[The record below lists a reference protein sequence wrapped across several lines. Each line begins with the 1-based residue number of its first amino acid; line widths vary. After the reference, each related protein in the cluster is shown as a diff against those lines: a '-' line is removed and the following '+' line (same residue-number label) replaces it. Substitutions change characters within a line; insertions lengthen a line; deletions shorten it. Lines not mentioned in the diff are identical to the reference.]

1 MSKATSSSGTKAKVN
16 KPHVTNTNA
25 INSQGSGEID
35 KNELARYSICENILL
50 DVRYAY
56 SRFIAAPITSFIII
70 ITLALSIGA
79 TTAIFS
85 VVNGL
90 LFSATP
96 FKDSAQLVILQQED
110 LTKNQT
116 YGFSASEMFDYQSQ
130 AQSFEN
136 MAEYHHMT
144 FTMYGYDDPI
154 RVRTGVVSADFF
166 KLLNLTPIL
175 GRTFTEAEDDL
186 GAEPLVVL
194 SYEFWQSKFNSQ
206 EDIINQSV
214 EFNNRSHKIIG
225 VLPHFPQ
232 FPDVNDV
239 YMAIP
244 SCPWRSSENAL
255 ANRGMRMM
263 SAFAK
268 IKPELSLAA
277 VNIEVASLAKRLTNT
292 YPEAYS
298 ASADI
303 SASALSLNDELVK
316 SSRPYL
322 YTLLATTLLL
332 FLIACANVTNLTLS
346 QHSKRKREFAV
357 RASLG
362 ASKARLAQL
371 LLTESLLLSLLG
383 GSLGLVLAFLG
394 LDFLQ
399 AFAANFSSLASEIT
413 IDSRVMLFALAIST
427 ISGVI
432 AGIVPSFTKVN
443 LVTSLKEGGK
453 SSYATEHGF
462 LRNTL
467 LICQFALS
475 LTLLIAAGLT
485 IKSLNNLQNIDAGFS
500 AKGVNVAQVDLNWT
514 VYNNAHAQWQFSQQ
528 LLQQVRQLPY
538 IASAALSSTYPND
551 TVGINYG
558 SVRQAIQLDDRDY
571 NPDEVLANSFVRPIT
586 EGYFDTI
593 NSRLLLGR
601 HFSVDDDNRS
611 PNVIMIN
618 SKLAKKWWP
627 SESPI
632 NKAISLDQGKNWLTI
647 VGVIDNIHERG
658 VSTAVSFQ
666 IYQPMAQAPTG
677 HIALLAKQDE
687 VSIGAFAQDV
697 KAIIAQLDNR
707 QPLSKFETLQQAVDN
722 SISLQSFLA
731 QLLTIFSIIALVITI
746 SGVSGVMSYMVNL
759 RTREIGIRMAIGA
772 DKAKVISLILAYGAK
787 LTLIGLVIGIAGA
800 YFSGRWLRIQLFDIN
815 AFDAFIYGIALLV
828 LSIISIL
835 ACLLPAWRASS
846 IAPIQALKH

>member
-1 MSKATSSSGTKAKVN
+1 MSKATCSTGTKPKVH
-16 KPHVTNTNA
+16 KSHSTNSNA
-25 INSQGSGEID
+25 VNAYDSSAID
-35 KNELARYSICENILL
+35 KNELVQHNICENIML
-50 DVRYAY
+50 DVRYAF
-56 SRFIAAPITSFIII
+56 SRFIAAPITSLIIVL
-70 ITLALSIGA
+70 TLALSIGA

-110 LTKNQT
+110 LTKEQG
-116 YGFSASEMFDYQSQ
+116 YGFSASEMLDYQNQ

-144 FTMYGYDDPI
+144 FTMYGHDDPI
-154 RVRTGVVSADFF
+154 RVRTGVVSANFF
-166 KLLNLTPIL
+166 KLLDLTPIL
-175 GRTFTEAEDDL
+175 GRTFTEAEDEL

-194 SYEFWQSKFNSQ
+194 SFEFWQSKFNSQ

-263 SAFAK
+263 SAYAK
-268 IKPELSLAA
+268 IKPGLSLAT
-277 VNIEVASLAKRLTNT
+277 VNTEVANLAKRLSNT

-298 ASADI
+298 ASTDA

-332 FLIACANVTNLTLS
+332 FLIATANVTNLTLS

-399 AFAANFSSLASEIT
+399 AFAANFSSLASEIA

-427 ISGVI
+427 ISGII
-432 AGIVPSFTKVN
+432 AGIVPSFTQVN
-443 LVTSLKEGGK
+443 LVSALKEGGK

-462 LRNTL
+462 LRNSL
-467 LICQFALS
+467 LVCQFALS

-500 AKGVNVAQVDLNWT
+500 AKSVNVAQLDLNWS
-514 VYNNAHAQWQFSQQ
+514 VYNTTEAQWQFSQQ
-528 LLQQVRQLPY
+528 VLQQVRQLPY

-558 SVRQAIQLDDRDY
+558 RVRQAILLDDRDY
-571 NPDEVLANSFVRPIT
+571 NPDEVLTNSFVRPIT
-586 EGYFDTI
+586 DGYFDTL

-601 HFSVDDDNRS
+601 HFSADDDNRA
-611 PNVIMIN
+611 PKVIIIN

-627 SESPI
+627 NESPI
-632 NKAISLDQGKNWLTI
+632 NKAISLDQGENWLTI

-658 VSTAVSFQ
+658 ASAAVSFQ
-666 IYQPMAQAPTG
+666 IYQPLAQAPTG
-677 HIALLAKQDE
+677 HIALLAKQDG
-687 VSIGAFAQDV
+687 VSAGAFVQDV
-697 KAIIAQLDNR
+697 KEIIAQLDNR
-707 QPLSKFETLQQAVDN
+707 QPISKFETLQQAIEN

-731 QLLTIFSIIALVITI
+731 QLLTIFSFIALVITI

-772 DKAKVISLILAYGAK
+772 DKAKVISLILAYGVK
-787 LTLIGLVIGIAGA
+787 LTLVGLAIGIAGA
-800 YFSGRWLRIQLFDIN
+800 YFSGRWLSIQLFDIN
-815 AFDAFIYGIALLV
+815 AFDVFIYASALLI
-828 LSIISIL
+828 LSVISTL
-835 ACLLPAWRASS
+835 SCLLPAWRASS
-846 IAPIQALKH
+846 IAPIQALKQ